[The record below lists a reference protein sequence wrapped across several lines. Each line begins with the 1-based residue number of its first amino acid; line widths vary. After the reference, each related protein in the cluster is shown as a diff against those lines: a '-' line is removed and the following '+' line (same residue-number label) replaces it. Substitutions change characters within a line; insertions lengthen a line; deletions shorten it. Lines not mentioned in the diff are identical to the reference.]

1 MHRFESILN
10 CQLMKIPFVYLGIPM
25 GANCKRISTWKSVLD
40 KFSKKLVSLK
50 RFLLSFGGWICLL
63 KSVLSSPAVL
73 QALSQN
79 PNLS

>member
-50 RFLLSFGGWICLL
+50 RFLLSFFRLNSLGYLSISLFLC
-63 KSVLSSPAVL
+63 KSFYFYATF
-73 QALSQN
+73 
-79 PNLS
+79 